1 MSAEGLK
8 EKLKGK
14 FIVLDGPD
22 GSGKTTQA
30 KLLGRYLESEGLDIV
45 QTAEPGGTEIG
56 NKIRNLVKR
65 GSQGIEVSTEVMLFM
80 ASRAQLVTQVIKPA
94 LEEGKTVICDR
105 YISSTCAYQ
114 GAGGY
119 PIEKILELGKFAVGN
134 IWPDLTII
142 LDLPAKEGRKRTGVA
157 RSKKVKNDYG
167 QNHLFDS
174 PTADQ
179 FDSRTLDYHRKVRKL
194 FLRLEGIYPGIVKT
208 IDVSSD
214 DRKAVSEKVKKVLI
228 ETDF

>member
-1 MSAEGLK
+1 MEMNLPNR
-8 EKLKGK
+8 LNGK
-14 FIVLDGPD
+14 FIVIDGPD
-22 GSGKTTQA
+22 GSGKTTQL

-65 GSQGIEVSTEVMLFM
+65 GSQGIEVATEVMLFM
-80 ASRAQLVTQVIKPA
+80 ASRAQLVSQVIKPA

-119 PIEKILELGKFAVGN
+119 PVEKILELGKFAVGN
-134 IWPDLTII
+134 TWPDLTII
-142 LDLPAKEGRKRTGVA
+142 LDLPAKEGRKRTGVT

-167 QNHLFDS
+167 QNHFFDS

-179 FDSRTLDYHRKVRKL
+179 FDSRTLDYHSKVRKF
-194 FLRLEGIYPGIVKT
+194 FLKLEGIYPGVVKT

-214 DRKAVSEKVKKVLI
+214 DIKAVSEKVKKVLM
-228 ETDF
+228 ETGF